1 MDTKLV
7 KEVTDW
13 LKTTDL
19 AEFCYGNNG
28 DSLEIKTSEAL
39 PEPAQFQSA
48 LVSVCSPAIGVYHA
62 AEKGKS
68 LPLSQGQ
75 KVEQGDLLGWIE
87 TVGKKH
93 KVTVPCAGQL
103 QAISVQEGAVVEF
116 GLPLFFIEP

>member
-7 KEVTDW
+7 REVTDW

-19 AEFCYGNNG
+19 AEFCYGKDG
-28 DSLEIKTSEAL
+28 DSLEIKTGEAL
-39 PEPAQFQSA
+39 PEPPQFQST
-48 LVSVCSPAIGVYHA
+48 LVSVCSPAIGIYHA

-75 KVEQGDLLGWIE
+75 TVEQGATLGWVE
-87 TVGKKH
+87 TIGKKH
-93 KVTVPCAGQL
+93 KVSAPCAGKL